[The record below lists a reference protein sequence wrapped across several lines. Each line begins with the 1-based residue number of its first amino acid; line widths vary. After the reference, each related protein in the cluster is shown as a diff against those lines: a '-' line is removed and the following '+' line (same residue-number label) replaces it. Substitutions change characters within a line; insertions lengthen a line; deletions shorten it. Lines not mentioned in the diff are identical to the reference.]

1 MSLCSPGSQADA
13 RPDSAQSAQSPANA
27 FILFLFFIDA
37 SRCLDQKTQTKVG
50 GLPRTIEMEIRRH
63 LYMHREQSKSAPG
76 DQATTS
82 RMARIHRLGSR
93 AAR

>member
-1 MSLCSPGSQADA
+1 MPDRTVRRA
-13 RPDSAQSAQSPANA
+13 RKVLRMPSFSS
-27 FILFLFFIDA
+27 FFFIDA

-63 LYMHREQSKSAPG
+63 LYMHREQSKSAPE

>member
-1 MSLCSPGSQADA
+1 
-13 RPDSAQSAQSPANA
+13 
-27 FILFLFFIDA
+27 
-37 SRCLDQKTQTKVG
+37 
-50 GLPRTIEMEIRRH
+50 MEIRRH
-63 LYMHREQSKSAPG
+63 LYMHREQSKSAPE